1 MRKVLYALM
10 GFLLTFSALKA
21 DDFLEEAN
29 ETAPAH
35 LNHPMQDLNAI
46 QGSFFDKNR
55 SKMSNTLNI
64 DYFQGQTYK
73 IRLRYAMAT
82 LLFFSKPISD
92 FVLGDKVGFDAKILE
107 SNDRILL
114 IKPLQIGVDS
124 NISVIDNEG
133 KIFSFYVFSTTFT
146 SSKHPNLQVFIE
158 DKNYYSNAFL
168 KPQKENKEKENKEK
182 ENKEKENKEKE
193 NKENTLENAPTNN
206 KPLKEEK
213 EETKEKEEETI
224 TIGDNTN
231 AMKIVKKDI
240 QKGYKALKSS
250 QKKWYCL
257 WACSKK
263 SKLSLMPKE
272 IFNDK
277 QFTYFKF
284 DKRLAL
290 SKFPVVYKVVDG
302 YDNPVNTRIV
312 GDYIIAEDVSAKW
325 TLRLGKDYLCIR
337 FVKRSKDE

>member
-10 GFLLTFSALKA
+10 GFLLAFSALKA

-29 ETAPAH
+29 ETAPAN

-158 DKNYYSNAFL
+158 DKNYYSNAFM
-168 KPQKENKEKENKEK
+168 KPQ
-182 ENKEKENKEKE
+182 KENKEKE

-206 KPLKEEK
+206 KPLKEEPLKEEK

-224 TIGDNTN
+224 IIGDNTN

-240 QKGYKALKSS
+240 QKGYRALKSS
-250 QKKWYCL
+250 QRKWYCL
-257 WACSKK
+257 GICSKK

-290 SKFPVVYKVVDG
+290 SKFPVIYKVVDG

-337 FVKRSKDE
+337 FVKKAKDE

>member
-1 MRKVLYALM
+1 MRKVLYGVLWA
-10 GFLLTFSALKA
+10 FCWFFSALKA

-124 NISVIDNEG
+124 NISVIDSEG

-158 DKNYYSNAFL
+158 DKNYYTNAFI
-168 KPQKENKEKENKEK
+168 KPQKENQENMA
-182 ENKEKENKEKE
+182 
-193 NKENTLENAPTNN
+193 ENAPKDAQKNN

-213 EETKEKEEETI
+213 EETKEKEEEAI
-224 TIGDNTN
+224 IIGDNTN
-231 AMKIVKKDI
+231 AMKIIKKDI

-250 QKKWYCL
+250 QRKWYCL

-263 SKLSLMPKE
+263 SKLSLMPEE

-290 SKFPVVYKVVDG
+290 SKFPVIYKVVDG

-337 FVKRSKDE
+337 FVKRSKGE

>member
-1 MRKVLYALM
+1 MRKVLCTLV
-10 GFLLTFSALKA
+10 GFLLVSSALKA

-29 ETAPAH
+29 ETAPAN

-55 SKMSNTLNI
+55 SKMSNTLNV

-158 DKNYYSNAFL
+158 DKNYYSNAFM
-168 KPQKENKEKENKEK
+168 KPQ
-182 ENKEKENKEKE
+182 
-193 NKENTLENAPTNN
+193 NKENTLEKAPTNN

-213 EETKEKEEETI
+213 EETKEEETI

-240 QKGYKALKSS
+240 QRGYRALKSS
-250 QKKWYCL
+250 QRKWYCL
-257 WACSKK
+257 GICSKK
-263 SKLSLMPKE
+263 SKLSLMPEE

-284 DKRLAL
+284 DKKLAL
-290 SKFPVVYKVVDG
+290 SKFPVIYKVVDG

-337 FVKRSKDE
+337 FVKKGKDE

>member
-1 MRKVLYALM
+1 MRKVLWGFV
-10 GFLLTFSALKA
+10 GFLLVFSVLKA

-64 DYFQGQTYK
+64 NYFQGQTYK

-124 NISVIDNEG
+124 NISVIDSEG

-158 DKNYYSNAFL
+158 DKNYYTNAFI
-168 KPQKENKEKENKEK
+168 KPQKENQENMA
-182 ENKEKENKEKE
+182 
-193 NKENTLENAPTNN
+193 ENAPKDAQKNN

-224 TIGDNTN
+224 IIGDNTN
-231 AMKIVKKDI
+231 AMKIIKKDI

-250 QKKWYCL
+250 QRKWYCL

-290 SKFPVVYKVVDG
+290 SKFPVIYKVVDG

-337 FVKRSKDE
+337 FVKRSKGE

>member
-10 GFLLTFSALKA
+10 GFLLAFSALRA

-29 ETAPAH
+29 ETAPTN

-146 SSKHPNLQVFIE
+146 SSKHPNLQVFID
-158 DKNYYSNAFL
+158 DKNYYSNAFM
-168 KPQKENKEKENKEK
+168 KPQ
-182 ENKEKENKEKE
+182 
-193 NKENTLENAPTNN
+193 NKENTLENAPINNN

-240 QKGYKALKSS
+240 QKGYRALKSS
-250 QKKWYCL
+250 QRKWYCL
-257 WACSKK
+257 GICSKK
-263 SKLSLMPKE
+263 SKPSLMPEE

-284 DKRLAL
+284 DKKLAL
-290 SKFPVVYKVVDG
+290 SKFPVIYKVVDG

-337 FVKRSKDE
+337 FVKKGKDE

>member
-1 MRKVLYALM
+1 MRKVLCTLV
-10 GFLLTFSALKA
+10 GFLLFFSALKA

-29 ETAPAH
+29 ETAPTN

-55 SKMSNTLNI
+55 SKMSNTLNV

-133 KIFSFYVFSTTFT
+133 KVFSFYVFSTTFT

-158 DKNYYSNAFL
+158 DKNYYSNAFM
-168 KPQKENKEKENKEK
+168 KPQIQ
-182 ENKEKENKEKE
+182 
-193 NKENTLENAPTNN
+193 ENTLENAPKNN

-213 EETKEKEEETI
+213 EETKEEETI
-224 TIGDNTN
+224 TIGDSTN

-240 QKGYKALKSS
+240 QKGYRALKSS

-257 WACSKK
+257 GICSKK
-263 SKLSLMPKE
+263 SKLSLMPEE

-284 DKRLAL
+284 DKKLAL
-290 SKFPVVYKVVDG
+290 SKFPVIYKVVDG

-337 FVKRSKDE
+337 FIKKGKDE

>member
-1 MRKVLYALM
+1 MRKFLYALM
-10 GFLLTFSALKA
+10 GFLLAFSVLKA

-124 NISVIDNEG
+124 NISVIDSEG

-168 KPQKENKEKENKEK
+168 KPQKENKEKENKE
-182 ENKEKENKEKE
+182 
-193 NKENTLENAPTNN
+193 NTLENAPINN

-250 QKKWYCL
+250 QRKWYCL

-290 SKFPVVYKVVDG
+290 SKFPVIYKVVDG

-312 GDYIIAEDVSAKW
+312 GDYIIAEDVSTKW

-337 FVKRSKDE
+337 FVKKGKDE

>member
-1 MRKVLYALM
+1 MRKVLCTLV
-10 GFLLTFSALKA
+10 GFLLVSSALKA

-29 ETAPAH
+29 ETAPAN

-46 QGSFFDKNR
+46 QWSFFDKNR
-55 SKMSNTLNI
+55 SKMSNTLNV

-158 DKNYYSNAFL
+158 DKNYYSNAFM
-168 KPQKENKEKENKEK
+168 KPQ
-182 ENKEKENKEKE
+182 
-193 NKENTLENAPTNN
+193 NKENTLENTPTNN

-213 EETKEKEEETI
+213 EETKEEETI
-224 TIGDNTN
+224 IIGDSTN

-240 QKGYKALKSS
+240 QRGYRALKSS
-250 QKKWYCL
+250 QRKWYCL
-257 WACSKK
+257 GICSKK
-263 SKLSLMPKE
+263 SKLSLMPEE

-284 DKRLAL
+284 DKKLAL
-290 SKFPVVYKVVDG
+290 SKFPVIYKVVDG

-337 FVKRSKDE
+337 FVKKGKDE

>member
-1 MRKVLYALM
+1 MRKFLYALM
-10 GFLLTFSALKA
+10 GFLLAFSALKA

-168 KPQKENKEKENKEK
+168 KPQ
-182 ENKEKENKEKE
+182 
-193 NKENTLENAPTNN
+193 NKENMAENAPKDVPTNN
-206 KPLKEEK
+206 KPLKEETLKEEK
-213 EETKEKEEETI
+213 EETKEEETI

-257 WACSKK
+257 GICSKK
-263 SKLSLMPKE
+263 SKPSLMPKE

-284 DKRLAL
+284 DKKLAL
-290 SKFPVVYKVVDG
+290 SKFPVIYKVVDG

-325 TLRLGKDYLCIR
+325 TLRSGKDYLCIR
-337 FVKRSKDE
+337 FIKKGKDE

>member
-1 MRKVLYALM
+1 MRKVLWGFV
-10 GFLLTFSALKA
+10 GFLLVFSVLKA

-35 LNHPMQDLNAI
+35 LNHPIQDLNAI

-124 NISVIDNEG
+124 NISVIDSEG

-158 DKNYYSNAFL
+158 DKNYYTNAFI
-168 KPQKENKEKENKEK
+168 KPQKENQENMA
-182 ENKEKENKEKE
+182 
-193 NKENTLENAPTNN
+193 ENAPKDAQKNN
-206 KPLKEEK
+206 HKPLKEEK
-213 EETKEKEEETI
+213 EETKEKEEEVI
-224 TIGDNTN
+224 IIGDNTN
-231 AMKIVKKDI
+231 AMKIIKKDI

-250 QKKWYCL
+250 QRKWYCL

-263 SKLSLMPKE
+263 SKLSLMPEE

-290 SKFPVVYKVVDG
+290 SKFPVIYKVVDG

-337 FVKRSKDE
+337 FVKRSKGE

>member
-10 GFLLTFSALKA
+10 GFLLAFSALRA

-124 NISVIDNEG
+124 NISVIDSDG

-158 DKNYYSNAFL
+158 DKNYYSNAFI
-168 KPQKENKEKENKEK
+168 KPQ
-182 ENKEKENKEKE
+182 KENKEKE

-224 TIGDNTN
+224 IIGDNTN
-231 AMKIVKKDI
+231 AMKIIKKDI

-250 QKKWYCL
+250 QRKWYCL

-263 SKLSLMPKE
+263 SKLSLMPEE

-290 SKFPVVYKVVDG
+290 SKFPVIYKVVDG

-312 GDYIIAEDVSAKW
+312 GDYIIAEDVSTKW

-337 FVKRSKDE
+337 FVKKEQR

>member
-1 MRKVLYALM
+1 MRKVLYALV
-10 GFLLTFSALKA
+10 GFLLAFSALKA

-133 KIFSFYVFSTTFT
+133 KVFSFYVFSTTFT

-158 DKNYYSNAFL
+158 DKNYYSNAFM
-168 KPQKENKEKENKEK
+168 KPQ
-182 ENKEKENKEKE
+182 

-213 EETKEKEEETI
+213 EEAKEKEEETI
-224 TIGDNTN
+224 IIGDNTN

-250 QKKWYCL
+250 QRKWYCL
-257 WACSKK
+257 GICSKK

-290 SKFPVVYKVVDG
+290 SKFPVIYKVVDG

-337 FVKRSKDE
+337 FVKRAKDE

>member
-1 MRKVLYALM
+1 MRKVLCALV
-10 GFLLTFSALKA
+10 GFLLAFSALKA

-158 DKNYYSNAFL
+158 DKNYYSNAFM
-168 KPQKENKEKENKEK
+168 KPQ
-182 ENKEKENKEKE
+182 
-193 NKENTLENAPTNN
+193 NKENTLEKAPTNN

-224 TIGDNTN
+224 IIGDNTN

-240 QKGYKALKSS
+240 QKGYRALKSS
-250 QKKWYCL
+250 QRKWYCL
-257 WACSKK
+257 GICSKK
-263 SKLSLMPKE
+263 SKLSLMPEE

-284 DKRLAL
+284 DKKLAL
-290 SKFPVVYKVVDG
+290 SKFPVIYKVVDG

-337 FVKRSKDE
+337 FIKKSKDE

>member
-1 MRKVLYALM
+1 MRKVLCTLV
-10 GFLLTFSALKA
+10 GFLLVFSALKA

-29 ETAPAH
+29 ETAPAN

-133 KIFSFYVFSTTFT
+133 KVFSFYVFSTTFT

-158 DKNYYSNAFL
+158 DKNYYSNAFM
-168 KPQKENKEKENKEK
+168 KPQ
-182 ENKEKENKEKE
+182 
-193 NKENTLENAPTNN
+193 NKENTLEKAPTNNN

-213 EETKEKEEETI
+213 EETKEEETI

-240 QKGYKALKSS
+240 QKGYRALKSS
-250 QKKWYCL
+250 QRKWYCL
-257 WACSKK
+257 GICSKK
-263 SKLSLMPKE
+263 SKLSLMPEE

-284 DKRLAL
+284 DKKLAL
-290 SKFPVVYKVVDG
+290 SKFPVIYKVVDG

-337 FVKRSKDE
+337 FIKKGKDE

>member
-10 GFLLTFSALKA
+10 GFLLAFSALKA

-168 KPQKENKEKENKEK
+168 KPQKENKE
-182 ENKEKENKEKE
+182 
-193 NKENTLENAPTNN
+193 NKENVLENTPTNN

-250 QKKWYCL
+250 QRKWYCL
-257 WACSKK
+257 GICSKK

-284 DKRLAL
+284 DKKLAL
-290 SKFPVVYKVVDG
+290 SKFPVIYKVVDG

-337 FVKRSKDE
+337 FVKKGKDE

>member
-124 NISVIDNEG
+124 NISVIDSEG

-168 KPQKENKEKENKEK
+168 KPQ
-182 ENKEKENKEKE
+182 KE

-250 QKKWYCL
+250 QRKWYCL

-337 FVKRSKDE
+337 FVKKAKDE

>member
-10 GFLLTFSALKA
+10 GFLLAFSALKA

-124 NISVIDNEG
+124 NISVIDSEG

-168 KPQKENKEKENKEK
+168 KPQ
-182 ENKEKENKEKE
+182 
-193 NKENTLENAPTNN
+193 NKENVLENALENTPTNN

-250 QKKWYCL
+250 QRKWYCL
-257 WACSKK
+257 GICSKK
-263 SKLSLMPKE
+263 SKPSLMPEE

-290 SKFPVVYKVVDG
+290 SKFPVIYKVVDG

-337 FVKRSKDE
+337 FVKKAKDE

>member
-10 GFLLTFSALKA
+10 GFLLVFSALKA

-29 ETAPAH
+29 ETAPAN

-124 NISVIDNEG
+124 NISVIDSEG

-158 DKNYYSNAFL
+158 DKNYYSNAFM
-168 KPQKENKEKENKEK
+168 KPQ
-182 ENKEKENKEKE
+182 
-193 NKENTLENAPTNN
+193 NKENILENAPTNNN

-213 EETKEKEEETI
+213 EETKEEEVI
-224 TIGDNTN
+224 IIGDNTN

-250 QKKWYCL
+250 QRKWYCL

-290 SKFPVVYKVVDG
+290 SKFPVIYKVVDG

-337 FVKRSKDE
+337 FVKRSKGE

>member
-1 MRKVLYALM
+1 MRKVLCTLV
-10 GFLLTFSALKA
+10 GFLLVSSALKA

-29 ETAPAH
+29 ETAPAN

-55 SKMSNTLNI
+55 SKMSNTLNV

-107 SNDRILL
+107 SNDRILF

-158 DKNYYSNAFL
+158 DKNYYSNAFM
-168 KPQKENKEKENKEK
+168 KPQ
-182 ENKEKENKEKE
+182 
-193 NKENTLENAPTNN
+193 NKENTLEKAPTNNN

-224 TIGDNTN
+224 TIGDSTN

-240 QKGYKALKSS
+240 QKGYRALKSS
-250 QKKWYCL
+250 QRKWYCL
-257 WACSKK
+257 GICSKK
-263 SKLSLMPKE
+263 SKLSLMPEE

-284 DKRLAL
+284 DKKLAL
-290 SKFPVVYKVVDG
+290 SKFPVIYKVVDG

-337 FVKRSKDE
+337 FVKKGKDE

>member
-1 MRKVLYALM
+1 MRKVLYALV
-10 GFLLTFSALKA
+10 GFLLVFSALKA

-29 ETAPAH
+29 ETAPAN

-55 SKMSNTLNI
+55 SKMSNTLNV

-133 KIFSFYVFSTTFT
+133 KVFSFYVFSTTFT

-158 DKNYYSNAFL
+158 DKNYYSNAFM
-168 KPQKENKEKENKEK
+168 KPQ
-182 ENKEKENKEKE
+182 
-193 NKENTLENAPTNN
+193 NKENTLEKAPTNNN

-213 EETKEKEEETI
+213 EETKEEETI

-240 QKGYKALKSS
+240 QKGYRALKSS
-250 QKKWYCL
+250 QRKWYCL
-257 WACSKK
+257 GICSKK
-263 SKLSLMPKE
+263 SKLSLMPEE

-284 DKRLAL
+284 DKKLAL
-290 SKFPVVYKVVDG
+290 SKFPVIYKVVDG

-337 FVKRSKDE
+337 FIKKDKDE

>member
-1 MRKVLYALM
+1 MRKVLWILM
-10 GFLLTFSALKA
+10 GFLLAFSVLKA

-124 NISVIDNEG
+124 NISVIDSEG

-168 KPQKENKEKENKEK
+168 KPQKENKE
-182 ENKEKENKEKE
+182 
-193 NKENTLENAPTNN
+193 NTLENAPTNN
-206 KPLKEEK
+206 KPLKEETLK

-250 QKKWYCL
+250 QRKWYCL
-257 WACSKK
+257 GICSKK

-290 SKFPVVYKVVDG
+290 SKFPVIYKVVDG

-337 FVKRSKDE
+337 FVKKAKDE

>member
-10 GFLLTFSALKA
+10 GFLLAFSALKA

-29 ETAPAH
+29 ETAPAN

-158 DKNYYSNAFL
+158 DKNYYSNAFM
-168 KPQKENKEKENKEK
+168 KPQ
-182 ENKEKENKEKE
+182 KENKEKE

-206 KPLKEEK
+206 KPLKEKK

-224 TIGDNTN
+224 IIGDNTN

-240 QKGYKALKSS
+240 QKGYRALKSS
-250 QKKWYCL
+250 QRKWYCL
-257 WACSKK
+257 GICSKK
-263 SKLSLMPKE
+263 SKPSLMPEE

-284 DKRLAL
+284 DKKLAL
-290 SKFPVVYKVVDG
+290 SKFPVIYKVVDG

-337 FVKRSKDE
+337 FVKKGKDE

>member
-1 MRKVLYALM
+1 MRKVLCTLV
-10 GFLLTFSALKA
+10 GFLLAFSALKA
-21 DDFLEEAN
+21 DDFLEEVN
-29 ETAPAH
+29 ETAPAN

-55 SKMSNTLNI
+55 SKMSNTLNV

-133 KIFSFYVFSTTFT
+133 KVFSFYVFSTTFT

-158 DKNYYSNAFL
+158 DKNYYSNAFM
-168 KPQKENKEKENKEK
+168 KPQ
-182 ENKEKENKEKE
+182 
-193 NKENTLENAPTNN
+193 NKENTLEKAPTNNN

-213 EETKEKEEETI
+213 EETKEEETI

-240 QKGYKALKSS
+240 QKGYRALKSS
-250 QKKWYCL
+250 QRKWYCL
-257 WACSKK
+257 GICSKK
-263 SKLSLMPKE
+263 SKLSLMPEE

-284 DKRLAL
+284 DKKLAL
-290 SKFPVVYKVVDG
+290 SKFPVIYKVVDG

-337 FVKRSKDE
+337 FIKKGKDE

>member
-10 GFLLTFSALKA
+10 GFLLAFSALRA

-29 ETAPAH
+29 ETAPAN

-133 KIFSFYVFSTTFT
+133 KVFSFYVFSTTFT

-158 DKNYYSNAFL
+158 DKNYYSNAFM
-168 KPQKENKEKENKEK
+168 KPQ
-182 ENKEKENKEKE
+182 

-213 EETKEKEEETI
+213 EEIKEKEEETI
-224 TIGDNTN
+224 IIGDNTN

-240 QKGYKALKSS
+240 QKGYRALKSS
-250 QKKWYCL
+250 QRKWYCL

-263 SKLSLMPKE
+263 SKPSLMPEE

-284 DKRLAL
+284 DKKLAL
-290 SKFPVVYKVVDG
+290 SKFPVIYKVVDG

-312 GDYIIAEDVSAKW
+312 GDYIIAEDVSTKW

-337 FVKRSKDE
+337 FVKKGKDE

>member
-1 MRKVLYALM
+1 MRKVLYALV
-10 GFLLTFSALKA
+10 GFLLAFSALRA

-29 ETAPAH
+29 ETAPAN

-158 DKNYYSNAFL
+158 DKNYYSNAFM
-168 KPQKENKEKENKEK
+168 KPQ
-182 ENKEKENKEKE
+182 
-193 NKENTLENAPTNN
+193 NKENALENAPTNDN
-206 KPLKEEK
+206 KPLKEEPLKEEK
-213 EETKEKEEETI
+213 EEAKEKEEETI
-224 TIGDNTN
+224 IIGDNTN

-250 QKKWYCL
+250 QRKWYCL
-257 WACSKK
+257 GICSKK
-263 SKLSLMPKE
+263 SKPSLMPEE

-284 DKRLAL
+284 DKKLAL
-290 SKFPVVYKVVDG
+290 SKFPVIYKVVDG

-337 FVKRSKDE
+337 FVKKGKDE

>member
-1 MRKVLYALM
+1 MRKVLCTLV
-10 GFLLTFSALKA
+10 GFLLVFSALKS

-29 ETAPAH
+29 ETAPAN

-55 SKMSNTLNI
+55 SKMSNTLNV

-133 KIFSFYVFSTTFT
+133 KVFSFYVFSTTFT

-158 DKNYYSNAFL
+158 DKNYYSNAFM
-168 KPQKENKEKENKEK
+168 KPQ
-182 ENKEKENKEKE
+182 
-193 NKENTLENAPTNN
+193 NKENTLENIPTNN

-213 EETKEKEEETI
+213 EETKEEETI

-240 QKGYKALKSS
+240 QKGYRALKSS
-250 QKKWYCL
+250 QRKWYCL
-257 WACSKK
+257 GICSKK
-263 SKLSLMPKE
+263 SKLSLMPEE

-284 DKRLAL
+284 DKKLAL

-337 FVKRSKDE
+337 FIKKGKDE

>member
-1 MRKVLYALM
+1 MRKVLYALV
-10 GFLLTFSALKA
+10 GFLLAFSALKA

-29 ETAPAH
+29 ETAPVN

-133 KIFSFYVFSTTFT
+133 KVFSFYVFSTTFT

-168 KPQKENKEKENKEK
+168 KPQKENKEKENKE
-182 ENKEKENKEKE
+182 
-193 NKENTLENAPTNN
+193 NTLEKAPTNN
-206 KPLKEEK
+206 KHLKEEK
-213 EETKEKEEETI
+213 EETKEEETI

-240 QKGYKALKSS
+240 QRGYRALKSS
-250 QKKWYCL
+250 QRKWYCL
-257 WACSKK
+257 GICSKK
-263 SKLSLMPKE
+263 SKLSLMPEE

-284 DKRLAL
+284 DKKLAL
-290 SKFPVVYKVVDG
+290 SKFPVIYKVVDG

-337 FVKRSKDE
+337 FIKKGKDE

>member
-10 GFLLTFSALKA
+10 GFLLAFSALKA

-168 KPQKENKEKENKEK
+168 KPQKENKENMA
-182 ENKEKENKEKE
+182 
-193 NKENTLENAPTNN
+193 ENAPKDAQKNN

-213 EETKEKEEETI
+213 EETKEKEEVI
-224 TIGDNTN
+224 IIGDNTN
-231 AMKIVKKDI
+231 AMKIIKKDI

-250 QKKWYCL
+250 QRKWYCL

-263 SKLSLMPKE
+263 SKLSLMPEE

-312 GDYIIAEDVSAKW
+312 GDYIIAEDVSTKW

-337 FVKRSKDE
+337 FVKKAKDE

>member
-10 GFLLTFSALKA
+10 GFLLAFSALRA

-124 NISVIDNEG
+124 NISVIDSEG

-168 KPQKENKEKENKEK
+168 KPQKENKE
-182 ENKEKENKEKE
+182 

-213 EETKEKEEETI
+213 EEAKEKEETI

-240 QKGYKALKSS
+240 QKGYRALKSS
-250 QKKWYCL
+250 QRKWYCL
-257 WACSKK
+257 GICSKK

-284 DKRLAL
+284 DKKLAL
-290 SKFPVVYKVVDG
+290 SKFPVIYKVVDG

-337 FVKRSKDE
+337 FIKKGKDE

>member
-1 MRKVLYALM
+1 MRKVLWGFV
-10 GFLLTFSALKA
+10 GFLLAFSVLKA

-168 KPQKENKEKENKEK
+168 KPQKENKEKENKE
-182 ENKEKENKEKE
+182 
-193 NKENTLENAPTNN
+193 NTLENASTNN

-224 TIGDNTN
+224 IIGDNTN

-250 QKKWYCL
+250 QRKWYCL

-263 SKLSLMPKE
+263 SKLSLMPEE

-290 SKFPVVYKVVDG
+290 SKFPVIYKVVDG

-337 FVKRSKDE
+337 FVKRSKGE

>member
-1 MRKVLYALM
+1 MRKVLCTLV
-10 GFLLTFSALKA
+10 GFLLVFSTLKA

-29 ETAPAH
+29 ETAPAN

-55 SKMSNTLNI
+55 SKMSNTLNV

-158 DKNYYSNAFL
+158 DKNYYSNAFM
-168 KPQKENKEKENKEK
+168 KPQ
-182 ENKEKENKEKE
+182 

-240 QKGYKALKSS
+240 QKGYRALKSS
-250 QKKWYCL
+250 QRKWYCL
-257 WACSKK
+257 GICSKK
-263 SKLSLMPKE
+263 SKLSLMPEE

-284 DKRLAL
+284 DKKLAL
-290 SKFPVVYKVVDG
+290 SKFPVIYKVVDG

-337 FVKRSKDE
+337 FIKRGKDE

>member
-1 MRKVLYALM
+1 MRKVLYALV
-10 GFLLTFSALKA
+10 GFLLVFCTLRA
-21 DDFLEEAN
+21 DDSLEEAN
-29 ETAPAH
+29 ETAPAN

-158 DKNYYSNAFL
+158 DKNYYSNAFM
-168 KPQKENKEKENKEK
+168 KPQIQ
-182 ENKEKENKEKE
+182 
-193 NKENTLENAPTNN
+193 ENTLENTPTNN

-240 QKGYKALKSS
+240 QKGYRALKSS
-250 QKKWYCL
+250 QRKWYCL
-257 WACSKK
+257 WICSKK
-263 SKLSLMPKE
+263 SKLSLMPEE

-284 DKRLAL
+284 DKKLAL
-290 SKFPVVYKVVDG
+290 SKFPVIYKVVDG

-337 FVKRSKDE
+337 FIKKGKDE

>member
-10 GFLLTFSALKA
+10 GFLLAFSALKA

-29 ETAPAH
+29 ETAPAN

-124 NISVIDNEG
+124 NISVIDSEG

-168 KPQKENKEKENKEK
+168 KPQKENKE
-182 ENKEKENKEKE
+182 
-193 NKENTLENAPTNN
+193 NTLENAPTNN
-206 KPLKEEK
+206 KPLKEEPLK
-213 EETKEKEEETI
+213 EEREETKEKEEETI

-231 AMKIVKKDI
+231 AMKIIKKDI
-240 QKGYKALKSS
+240 QKGYRALKSS
-250 QKKWYCL
+250 QRKWYCL
-257 WACSKK
+257 GICSKK

-284 DKRLAL
+284 DKKLAL
-290 SKFPVVYKVVDG
+290 SKFPVIYKVVDG

-337 FVKRSKDE
+337 FVKKGKDE

>member
-10 GFLLTFSALKA
+10 GFLLAFSALKA

-124 NISVIDNEG
+124 NISVIDSEG

-168 KPQKENKEKENKEK
+168 KPQKENKE
-182 ENKEKENKEKE
+182 

-213 EETKEKEEETI
+213 EEAKEKEEEAI
-224 TIGDNTN
+224 IIGDNTN

-250 QKKWYCL
+250 QRKWYCL
-257 WACSKK
+257 GICSKK

-290 SKFPVVYKVVDG
+290 SKFPVIYKVVDG

-312 GDYIIAEDVSAKW
+312 GDYIIAEDVSTKW

-337 FVKRSKDE
+337 FVKKARDE

>member
-10 GFLLTFSALKA
+10 GFLLAFSVLKA

-29 ETAPAH
+29 ETAPVH

-124 NISVIDNEG
+124 NISVIDSEG

-168 KPQKENKEKENKEK
+168 KPQKENKED
-182 ENKEKENKEKE
+182 
-193 NKENTLENAPTNN
+193 TLENAPTNN

-213 EETKEKEEETI
+213 EETKEKEEEII

-240 QKGYKALKSS
+240 QKGYRALKSS
-250 QKKWYCL
+250 QRKWYCL

-290 SKFPVVYKVVDG
+290 SKFPVIYKVVDG

-337 FVKRSKDE
+337 FVKRAKDE

>member
-1 MRKVLYALM
+1 MRKVLCTLV
-10 GFLLTFSALKA
+10 GFLLAFSALKA
-21 DDFLEEAN
+21 DDSLEEAN
-29 ETAPAH
+29 ETAPAN

-55 SKMSNTLNI
+55 SKMSNTLNV

-158 DKNYYSNAFL
+158 DKNYYSNAFM
-168 KPQKENKEKENKEK
+168 KPQNKES
-182 ENKEKENKEKE
+182 
-193 NKENTLENAPTNN
+193 TLEKALTNN

-213 EETKEKEEETI
+213 EETKEEETI

-240 QKGYKALKSS
+240 QKGYRALKSS

-257 WACSKK
+257 GICSKK
-263 SKLSLMPKE
+263 SKLSLMPEE

-284 DKRLAL
+284 DKKLAL
-290 SKFPVVYKVVDG
+290 SKFPVIYKVVDG

-337 FVKRSKDE
+337 FIKKDKDE

>member
-10 GFLLTFSALKA
+10 GFLLAFSALKA

-29 ETAPAH
+29 ETAPAN

-146 SSKHPNLQVFIE
+146 SSKHPNLQVFID
-158 DKNYYSNAFL
+158 DKNYYSNAFM
-168 KPQKENKEKENKEK
+168 KPQ
-182 ENKEKENKEKE
+182 
-193 NKENTLENAPTNN
+193 NKENTFENAPTNN

-213 EETKEKEEETI
+213 EETKEEETI
-224 TIGDNTN
+224 IIGDNTN

-240 QKGYKALKSS
+240 QKGYRALKSS
-250 QKKWYCL
+250 QRKWYCL
-257 WACSKK
+257 GICSKK
-263 SKLSLMPKE
+263 SKPSLMPEE

-284 DKRLAL
+284 DKKLAL
-290 SKFPVVYKVVDG
+290 SKFPVIYKVVDG

-337 FVKRSKDE
+337 FVKKGKDE

>member
-1 MRKVLYALM
+1 MRKVLCTLV
-10 GFLLTFSALKA
+10 GFLLVSSALKA

-29 ETAPAH
+29 ETAPAN

-55 SKMSNTLNI
+55 SKMSNTLNV

-133 KIFSFYVFSTTFT
+133 KVFSFYVFSTTFT

-158 DKNYYSNAFL
+158 DKNYYSNAFM
-168 KPQKENKEKENKEK
+168 KPQ
-182 ENKEKENKEKE
+182 
-193 NKENTLENAPTNN
+193 NKENTFEKALTNN

-213 EETKEKEEETI
+213 EETKEEETI

-240 QKGYKALKSS
+240 QKGYRALKSS
-250 QKKWYCL
+250 QRKWYCL
-257 WACSKK
+257 GICSKK
-263 SKLSLMPKE
+263 SKLSLMPEE

-284 DKRLAL
+284 DKKLAL
-290 SKFPVVYKVVDG
+290 SKFPVIYKVVDG

-337 FVKRSKDE
+337 FIKKGKDE

>member
-1 MRKVLYALM
+1 MRKVLWGFV
-10 GFLLTFSALKA
+10 GFLLVFSALKA

-124 NISVIDNEG
+124 NISVIDSEG

-158 DKNYYSNAFL
+158 DKNYYSNAFI
-168 KPQKENKEKENKEK
+168 KPQKENKENMA
-182 ENKEKENKEKE
+182 
-193 NKENTLENAPTNN
+193 ENAPKDAPKNN
-206 KPLKEEK
+206 HKPLKEEK
-213 EETKEKEEETI
+213 EETKTPEEEVI
-224 TIGDNTN
+224 IIGDNTN
-231 AMKIVKKDI
+231 AMKIIKKDI

-250 QKKWYCL
+250 QRKWYCL
-257 WACSKK
+257 GICSKK

-290 SKFPVVYKVVDG
+290 SKFPVIYKVVDG

-337 FVKRSKDE
+337 FVKRSKGE